1 MGPNSFVD
9 SRQPYYSHIPPP
21 RHFTDAELLDPL
33 PVLKEDILRGL
44 VCPADKGGLICMDEE
59 MMER

>member
-1 MGPNSFVD
+1 M
-9 SRQPYYSHIPPP
+9 SHIPPP
-21 RHFTDAELLDPL
+21 RYFTDAELLEPL

-44 VCPADKGGLICMDEE
+44 ICPADKGGLICMDEE